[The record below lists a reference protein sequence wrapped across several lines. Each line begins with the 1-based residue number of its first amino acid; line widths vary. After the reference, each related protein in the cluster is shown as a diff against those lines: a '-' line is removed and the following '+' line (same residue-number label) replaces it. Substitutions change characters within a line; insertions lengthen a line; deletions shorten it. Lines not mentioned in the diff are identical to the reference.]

1 MLTVTLAV
9 SHDGTGLVLMEQVCG
24 QREVVGPV
32 GVTVLGEA
40 GDDHLM
46 GGDGNDAIDGGSG
59 SDDLSGGLDG
69 DDTLNWWHWF
79 RRY

>member
-1 MLTVTLAV
+1 M
-9 SHDGTGLVLMEQVCG
+9 G
-24 QREVVGPV
+24 QSADNIEVVGSV

-59 SDDLSGGLDG
+59 SDDLSGGFGSDV
-69 DDTLNWWHWF
+69 
-79 RRY
+79 